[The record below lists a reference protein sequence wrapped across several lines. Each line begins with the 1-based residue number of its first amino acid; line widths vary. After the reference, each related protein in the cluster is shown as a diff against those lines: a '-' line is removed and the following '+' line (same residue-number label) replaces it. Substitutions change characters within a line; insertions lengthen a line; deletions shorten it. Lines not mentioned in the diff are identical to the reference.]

1 MTEIFRDSEY
11 KYIACWPYL
20 MGFGVESTLNCVDE
34 VSNTVQCLQSQVNKL
49 TIDKAFCDMAA
60 NTPISF
66 ISANQTIYE
75 RPKKKRLTIYDL
87 DKLIFPNDPIRD
99 YIEAEIAKI
108 EEKYRARLE
117 RLEAFNF

>member
-1 MTEIFRDSEY
+1 M
-11 KYIACWPYL
+11 
-20 MGFGVESTLNCVDE
+20 
-34 VSNTVQCLQSQVNKL
+34 SNTAQCLQSQANKL
-49 TIDKAFCDMAA
+49 MIDKAFCDMAV

-108 EEKYRARLE
+108 EEKCRARLE
-117 RLEAFNF
+117 RLEAFKF

>member
-1 MTEIFRDSEY
+1 MKD
-11 KYIACWPYL
+11 
-20 MGFGVESTLNCVDE
+20 
-34 VSNTVQCLQSQVNKL
+34 Q
-49 TIDKAFCDMAA
+49 
-60 NTPISF
+60 
-66 ISANQTIYE
+66 
-75 RPKKKRLTIYDL
+75 KKKRLTIYDL

>member
-1 MTEIFRDSEY
+1 M
-11 KYIACWPYL
+11 
-20 MGFGVESTLNCVDE
+20 
-34 VSNTVQCLQSQVNKL
+34 
-49 TIDKAFCDMAA
+49 IDKAFCDMAA

-108 EEKYRARLE
+108 EEKYKNMFSWVDDLE
-117 RLEAFNF
+117 F